1 MAETIYQAHDNSIDL
16 ILKADGVA
24 VGTSTVTM
32 ITASF
37 GTVLCK
43 STDAASGIIRWNQAG
58 YDTGEIRM
66 FLGSATSVV
75 PDKYLDVPIVVY
87 DPTNSNGVV
96 WGTVEIDVLAR
107 VDATGAT

>member
-1 MAETIYQAHDNSIDL
+1 MAETVYLYHDNSIDL
-16 ILKADGVA
+16 ILKADGTA
-24 VGTSTVTM
+24 VGTSAVTM

-43 STDAASGIIRWNQAG
+43 STDKAAGIIRWDQAG

-66 FLGSATSVV
+66 FLGGATSVV
-75 PDKYLDVPIVVY
+75 VDKYPEVPIVVY
-87 DPTNSNGVV
+87 DATNPNGVV